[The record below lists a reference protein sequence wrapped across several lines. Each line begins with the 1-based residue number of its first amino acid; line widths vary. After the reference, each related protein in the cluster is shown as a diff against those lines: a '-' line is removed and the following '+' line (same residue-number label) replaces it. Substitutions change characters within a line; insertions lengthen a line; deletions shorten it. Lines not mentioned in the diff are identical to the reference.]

1 MGGATRSAQT
11 NTPHNTR
18 ARAHTHTHTH
28 TQPNPE
34 LHMDLSDSFPDL
46 SHNEEG
52 PPPTNEEQQQMAL
65 FWAKEEAQVGV
76 ASSPWMQLMYDI
88 LPHGSLSS

>member
-18 ARAHTHTHTH
+18 ARAHTHTH

-52 PPPTNEEQQQMAL
+52 PPPTDEEQQQMAL

-76 ASSPWMQLMYDI
+76 ALSPWMQLM
-88 LPHGSLSS
+88 

>member
-18 ARAHTHTHTH
+18 ARTH

-52 PPPTNEEQQQMAL
+52 PPPTDEEQQQMAL
-65 FWAKEEAQVGV
+65 FWAKEETQVGV
-76 ASSPWMQLMYDI
+76 ASSPWMQLM
-88 LPHGSLSS
+88 